1 MKMIRDFMAQF
12 LVENISVYQTYFIL
26 GIIQYPVLFFF
37 PPVKS
42 QMSKHSYIVTVTVKF
57 SDFQKGVTGSFKT
70 WSRGWC
76 IMDQR
81 TNYKHLN
88 DVLKNRSRVIQ

>member
-1 MKMIRDFMAQF
+1 MIRDFMAQF
-12 LVENISVYQTYFIL
+12 LFTEYFSIPD
-26 GIIQYPVLFFF
+26 IFYPGYYTIPSFFFF

-88 DVLKNRSRVIQ
+88 DVLKNRNRVIQ

>member
-12 LVENISVYQTYFIL
+12 LVENISVYQTIPSF
-26 GIIQYPVLFFF
+26 FFF

-70 WSRGWC
+70 WSRGWWTREP
-76 IMDQR
+76 II
-81 TNYKHLN
+81 N
-88 DVLKNRSRVIQ
+88 I